1 MELNNNYFGLS
12 PTYQANSFLV
22 TQQEHD
28 LYYANQLVGKTIDY
42 VQALESKLEE
52 NTNKAREYKEMLIEN
67 GIIEKELTD
76 TERQI
81 KQLEEN
87 HTKQIEELK
96 EMIKNLQEEKHV
108 KQSSTAGSN
117 TEHNKTESRNSE
129 QVRTSER
136 AGSGTESIGH
146 EQEPSNKHD

>member
-12 PTYQANSFLV
+12 PAYQANSFLV

-28 LYYANQLVGKTIDY
+28 LYYTNQLVGKTIDY

-52 NTNKAREYKEMLIEN
+52 NTNKAREYKEMLIEH

-87 HTKQIEELK
+87 HTKQIDELK
-96 EMIKNLQEEKHV
+96 EMIKNLQEANNV
-108 KQSSTAGSN
+108 KQSITTGTN
-117 TEHNKTESRNSE
+117 TECFKTESRNRE
-129 QVRTSER
+129 QVRTSEGNR
-136 AGSGTESIGH
+136 SGTESIGY
-146 EQEPSNKHD
+146 EQEPSYEFD